1 MTHINSSSPNII
13 WCRLHKSL
21 LGLESD
27 IYLATVY
34 SPPLQSQKKAGED
47 IISIL
52 DKEIPKYSAQGKI
65 ILLGDFNARTGTLKD
80 FIENDTHG
88 PVLPHDIYHLDEH
101 CPKRN
106 NADYTVNKVG
116 GEI

>member
-1 MTHINSSSPNII
+1 MKATQYTQQSGVAKASEDKHSNLVTYIHIL

-21 LGLESD
+21 LGLESG

-52 DKEIPKYSAQGKI
+52 DKV
-65 ILLGDFNARTGTLKD
+65 T
-80 FIENDTHG
+80 
-88 PVLPHDIYHLDEH
+88 
-101 CPKRN
+101 
-106 NADYTVNKVG
+106 
-116 GEI
+116 